1 MLAQIERPELGE
13 SAHARNVAK
22 SGLPTRAAVHSM
34 APMSVTVLHL
44 VSRFWVGGAERQFI
58 ERLRAHP
65 PGYAPVVACLEL
77 SGGNLAEFLSLGLP
91 APELFDLRGSLL
103 KLNTLLQVAR
113 LARLIRR
120 RGVKLVHATDFVSN
134 FIGFLAARAAGV
146 PVVVSRAD
154 LGHLRDG
161 FGVWHRRVEKWMS
174 RHADAVCANAER
186 VRRLCIE
193 EEGSAPERTFVVR
206 NGLDLGRFDALATQ
220 PLQGPLRP
228 GRPLVA
234 VVANLWPVKGHRI
247 LVEAVAAVHAR
258 RPEVRFALVGDGSE
272 RPFLESR
279 IAELGLED
287 AVEILGTRYDVPAI
301 LARADAACLPSLA
314 EGLPNAVMEAMAAGL
329 PVVATAVGGTPELV
343 IPGETGLLAPPGA
356 AKELA
361 EALLEVLADPDS
373 GRKMGARG
381 RRLIA
386 REYSLDALACAH
398 GEMYRAVLAGGVQ
411 SRALVG

>member
-1 MLAQIERPELGE
+1 MHTLRG
-13 SAHARNVAK
+13 
-22 SGLPTRAAVHSM
+22 
-34 APMSVTVLHL
+34 MSVPVLHL
-44 VSRFWVGGAERQFI
+44 VSRLWVGGSERQFI

-103 KLNTLLQVAR
+103 KLNTLAQVAR

-134 FIGFLAARAAGV
+134 FMGFLAARAAGV

-206 NGLDLGRFDALATQ
+206 NGLDLRRFDALAAR
-220 PLQGPLRP
+220 PLQGMLRP
-228 GRPLVA
+228 GRPLVT
-234 VVANLWPVKGHRI
+234 VVANLWPVKGHRVLI
-247 LVEAVAAVHAR
+247 EAIAAVHAR

-272 RPFLESR
+272 RLFLERR
-279 IAELGLED
+279 IAELGLGD
-287 AVEILGTRYDVPAI
+287 AVELLGTRYDVPAI

-343 IPGETGLLAPPGA
+343 IPGETGLLVPPGSA
-356 AKELA
+356 AELA
-361 EALLEVLADPDS
+361 EALLEVLADPVHAS
-373 GRKMGARG
+373 WMGARG

-386 REYSLDALACAH
+386 RDYSLDALAGAH
-398 GEMYRAVLAGGVQ
+398 GALYGAVRAGRVQ
-411 SRALVG
+411 SQALLGEQALRP